1 MTIDERGLLWLS
13 DPWIAA
19 LFSLVIVGLVLWSH
33 CWLETGR
40 APGLQVVRVTA
51 RRRLTPER
59 DRRVLALSRRRAVA
73 IAQHQCH
80 ACPPARPTRERGR
93 LVA

>member
-13 DPWIAA
+13 DPWIAV

-33 CWLETGR
+33 RWLETGR
-40 APGLQVVRVTA
+40 APGLRAVRVTA
-51 RRRLTPER
+51 RRHRTSER
-59 DRRVLALSRRRAVA
+59 DRRILALSRRRAAA
-73 IAQHQCH
+73 IAQHQSH
-80 ACPPARPTRERGR
+80 VCPLPRPTRDRRR